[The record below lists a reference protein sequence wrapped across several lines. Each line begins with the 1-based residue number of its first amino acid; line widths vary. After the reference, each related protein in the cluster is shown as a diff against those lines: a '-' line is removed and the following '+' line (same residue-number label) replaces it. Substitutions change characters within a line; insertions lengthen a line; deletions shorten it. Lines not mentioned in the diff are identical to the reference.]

1 MRKLIHLL
9 FVLVFL
15 TACNTSGN
23 TEENNT
29 ETATTENVASTE
41 NSEQEEVR
49 VGEWL
54 SKGEEISP
62 EGAIDI
68 EAFKTKIE
76 GQTEINTKLE
86 TKIMSCCQKKGCW
99 MKVDLGDGEEMRVT
113 FKDYGF
119 FVPLDATGMDV
130 IMEGKAYYDT
140 TSVEMLQHYA
150 EDAGESPEAIAEI
163 TEPKLELAFEAT
175 GVLLK

>member
-1 MRKLIHLL
+1 MKKFTILFFAAFLIY
-9 FVLVFL
+9 
-15 TACNTSGN
+15 ACNSG
-23 TEENNT
+23 
-29 ETATTENVASTE
+29 A
-41 NSEQEEVR
+41 NSEQN
-49 VGEWL
+49 GI
-54 SKGEEISP
+54 EEIESSDSTATSNNDGWM
-62 EGAIDI
+62 ERGEFITADGAIDI
-68 EAFKTKIE
+68 ESFKKEVEGKETFETKI
-76 GQTEINTKLE
+76 E

-119 FVPLDATGMDV
+119 FVPLDAAGKTV

-140 TSVEMLQHYA
+140 TSVDMLRHYA
-150 EDAGESPEAIAEI
+150 EDAGESPEEIAKI

>member
-1 MRKLIHLL
+1 MTKFTILM
-9 FVLVFL
+9 L
-15 TACNTSGN
+15 TAFMIYACNSSENTSESIAEKETVEN
-23 TEENNT
+23 TEASE
-29 ETATTENVASTE
+29 STE
-41 NSEQEEVR
+41 KGDVE
-49 VGEWL
+49 VGEWI
-54 SKGEEISP
+54 SKGTQISP

-68 EAFKTKIE
+68 ATFKTEIE
-76 GQTEINTKLE
+76 GKTSMDTKLE
-86 TKIMSCCQKKGCW
+86 TKINSCCQKKGCW

-119 FVPLDATGMDV
+119 FVPLDAEGMDV